1 MRQISRVEHQTTGPG
16 SSESQFYGKTKTN
29 TKKPGGGGSGGGSR
43 LKEIK

>member
-16 SSESQFYGKTKTN
+16 SSN